1 MNILLTSVGRRSYL
15 VEYFKKALNGNGLV
29 IGANSDINT
38 SAMKVVDKAFEVPN
52 VNSDN
57 YIPTLLDI
65 CKSENI
71 SLVVSLFDID
81 LPYLAKNKDKF
92 DELGVCLVVSNKEVI
107 DIANDKWSTYNFLVK
122 NNLPTPQTYKS
133 LLSFKDAVAKKE
145 IGFPVIIKP
154 RWGMGSLSVYKA
166 DNMEDVTFFI
176 SYCQRAIQSSYL
188 NILSTQL
195 DESVLI
201 QQYITGK
208 EFGVDV
214 FNDLNSNRLVTV
226 AKEKVAMRSGET
238 DAATVVDNS
247 LIQDLANNLGSKL
260 GHIGNLDI
268 DILLD
273 HLGNPYILEF
283 NARFGGGYPFSHLAG
298 VNFPALL
305 IQMAKGDKLDSKYLE
320 YEIGTRGMKFIEPH
334 RVLLY

>member
-1 MNILLTSVGRRSYL
+1 MNVLLTSVGRRSYL
-15 VEYFKKALNGNGLV
+15 VDYFKKALNGNGLV
-29 IGANSDINT
+29 IGANSDIDT
-38 SAMKVVDKAFEVPN
+38 SAMQVVDKAFEVPN

-57 YIPTLLDI
+57 YILTLLDI

-81 LPYLAKNKDKF
+81 LPYLAKSKDKF
-92 DELGVCLVVSNKEVI
+92 DELGTCLVVSDKEVI
-107 DIANDKWSTYNFLVK
+107 DIANDKWSTYNFLIK
-122 NNLPTPQTYKS
+122 NKLPTPQTYKS

-145 IGFPVIIKP
+145 IGFPVVIKP

-166 DNMEDVTFFI
+166 ENMEDVTFFI
-176 SYCQRAIQSSYL
+176 TYCQRAIQSSYL

-195 DESVLI
+195 DESVLV

-214 FNDLNSNRLVTV
+214 FNDLNSKRLVTV
-226 AKEKVAMRSGET
+226 AKEKIAMRSGET
-238 DAATVVDNS
+238 DAAIVVDNP
-247 LIQDLANNLGSKL
+247 LIQSIANNLGDKL

-273 HLGNPYILEF
+273 DLGNPYILEF

-298 VNFPALL
+298 VDFPSLL
-305 IQMAKGDKLDSKYLE
+305 IQMAQGVDLDECLLKYKV
-320 YEIGTRGMKFIEPH
+320 GTKAIKFIQPY
-334 RVLLY
+334 RI

>member
-1 MNILLTSVGRRSYL
+1 MNVLLTSVGRRSYL
-15 VEYFKKALNGNGLV
+15 VDYFKKALNGNGLV
-29 IGANSDINT
+29 IGANSDIDT
-38 SAMKVVDKAFEVPN
+38 SAMQVVDKAFEVPN

-81 LPYLAKNKDKF
+81 LPYLAKSKDKF
-92 DELGVCLVVSNKEVI
+92 DELGICLVVSDKEVI
-107 DIANDKWSTYNFLVK
+107 DIANDKWSTYNFLIK
-122 NNLPTPQTYKS
+122 NKLPTPQTYKS

-145 IGFPVIIKP
+145 IGFPVVIKP

-166 DNMEDVTFFI
+166 ENMEDVTFFI
-176 SYCQRAIQSSYL
+176 TYCQRAIQSSYL

-195 DESVLI
+195 DESVLV

-214 FNDLNSNRLVTV
+214 FNDLNSKRLVTV
-226 AKEKVAMRSGET
+226 AKEKIAMRSGET
-238 DAATVVDNS
+238 DAAIVVDNP
-247 LIQDLANNLGSKL
+247 LIQSIANNLGDKL

-273 HLGNPYILEF
+273 DLGNPYILEF

-298 VNFPALL
+298 VDFPSLL
-305 IQMAKGDKLDSKYLE
+305 IQMAQGVDLDEGLLKYKV
-320 YEIGTRGMKFIEPH
+320 GTKAIKFIQPY
-334 RVLLY
+334 RI

>member
-1 MNILLTSVGRRSYL
+1 MNVLLTSVGRRSYL

-29 IGANSDINT
+29 IGANSDIDT
-38 SAMKVVDKAFEVPN
+38 SAMQVVDKAFEVPN

-57 YIPTLLDI
+57 YIPTILDI
-65 CKSENI
+65 CKSEDV

-92 DELGVCLVVSNKEVI
+92 DELGICLVVSDKEI
-107 DIANDKWSTYNFLVK
+107 IEIANDKWSTYNFLVK

-133 LLSFKDAVAKKE
+133 LLSFKDAVTKEE

-166 DNMEDVTFFI
+166 ENMEDVTFF
-176 SYCQRAIQSSYL
+176 SCYCQRAIQSSYL

-201 QQYITGK
+201 QEYITGK

-214 FNDLNSNRLVTV
+214 FNDLNANRLVTV

-238 DAATVVDNS
+238 DAATVVDNL
-247 LIQDLANNLGSKL
+247 LIQNLANNLGSKL

-273 HLGNPYILEF
+273 DLGNPYILEF

-305 IQMAKGDKLDSKYLE
+305 IQMAKGEEIESKHLK
-320 YEIGTRGMKFIEPH
+320 YEVGTKGMKFIEPH
-334 RVLLY
+334 QVL

>member
-15 VEYFKKALNGNGLV
+15 VDYFKQALNGNGLV

-38 SAMKVVDKAFEVPN
+38 SAMQVVDKSYEVPY
-52 VNSDN
+52 VNSDD
-57 YIPTLLDI
+57 YIPAILDI

-71 SLVVSLFDID
+71 GLVVSLFDID
-81 LPYLAKNKDKF
+81 LPYLAKAKYKF
-92 DELGVCLVVSNKEVI
+92 DELGICLVVSNEKVVN
-107 DIANDKWSTYNFLVK
+107 IANDKWETYNFLRA
-122 NNLPTPQTYKS
+122 NQLPTPKTYKS
-133 LLSFKDAVAKKE
+133 IISFKEALSTNQ
-145 IGFPVIIKP
+145 ISFPVIIKP

-166 DNMEDVTFFI
+166 ENMEDVTFFV

-195 DESVLI
+195 EESVLI

-208 EFGVDV
+208 EFGIDV
-214 FNDLNSNRLVTV
+214 FNDLNTNRLVTV

-238 DAATVVDNS
+238 DAAIVVDNS
-247 LIQDLANNLGSKL
+247 LIEDLANNLGNKL

-273 HLGNPYILEF
+273 DLGNPYILEF

-305 IQMAKGDKLDSKYLE
+305 IQMAKGDELESKYLK
-320 YEIGTRGMKFIEPH
+320 YKVGVKGIKFISPIK
-334 RVLLY
+334 VNN

>member
-29 IGANSDINT
+29 IGANSDIET
-38 SAMKVVDKAFEVPN
+38 SAMQVVDKAFKVPN

-57 YIPTLLDI
+57 YIPTILDI

-92 DELGVCLVVSNKEVI
+92 DELGVCLVVSEKEVI
-107 DIANDKWSTYNFLVK
+107 DIANDKWSTYNFLI
-122 NNLPTPQTYKS
+122 NNDLPTPKTYKS
-133 LLSFKDAVAKKE
+133 LLSFKDAVSKKE
-145 IGFPVIIKP
+145 ISFPVIIKP

-166 DNMEDVTFFI
+166 ENMEDVTFFI

-201 QQYITGK
+201 QEYITGK

-214 FNDLNSNRLVTV
+214 FNDLNANRLVTV

-238 DAATVVDNS
+238 DAATVVNNPLIQNLANS
-247 LIQDLANNLGSKL
+247 LGNRL
-260 GHIGNLDI
+260 GHVGNLDI
-268 DILLD
+268 DIFLD
-273 HLGNPYILEF
+273 SLGNPYVLEF

-305 IQMAKGDKLDSKYLE
+305 IQMANGDKLDSKYLE
-320 YEIGTRGMKFIEPH
+320 YEVGTRGMKFINPM
-334 RVLLY
+334 RVNY